1 MSNLFSGS
9 GRGSLGSVAEQDN
22 EQRGVDRRTLIKR
35 AAATGAVAWTAPL
48 IIDSL
53 TSPAAALTC
62 AGECFRFQILADQD
76 CGSVSPPRTETVST
90 ISPCGTLTAA
100 ACATTTDV
108 TAGLVADD
116 FNGGVCTDIDGG
128 ISDCRTQSMTF
139 RLSTMACTWGG
150 GGTCN
155 GPRRFLAAQ
164 ANTNTGCVAGSIDQ
178 TRSGAAVTFTLPAGQ
193 QWQHFQFIVGCSCA

>member
-76 CGSVSPPRTETVST
+76 CGFVSPRTETVST
-90 ISPCGTLTAA
+90 IAPCGTLTAA
-100 ACATTTDV
+100 GCTTTTNV
-108 TAGLVADD
+108 PAGVAADD
-116 FNGGVCTDIDGG
+116 FNGGVCTDIPGG
-128 ISDCRTQSMTF
+128 IPDCRTQSMTF
-139 RLSTMACTWGG
+139 FLATTTCTWGG

-155 GPRRFLAAQ
+155 GPRRFLAGQ
-164 ANTNTGCVAGSIDQ
+164 ANTNTGCVPGNISA
-178 TRSGAAVTFTLPAGQ
+178 TGASVTFALPAGQ

>member
-1 MSNLFSGS
+1 MANLSSGPE
-9 GRGSLGSVAEQDN
+9 RGSTGSVGEHDN

-62 AGECFRFQILADQD
+62 AGCFRFQIDVRTID
-76 CGSVSPPRTETVST
+76 CFDVTQTEPVST

-100 ACATTTDV
+100 GCTTTTNV
-108 TAGLVADD
+108 PAGAGVDNFA
-116 FNGGVCTDIDGG
+116 GGVCTDIPGDQ
-128 ISDCRTQSMTF
+128 IDCARVNVRFNLATSF
-139 RLSTMACTWGG
+139 CTWGG

-155 GPRRFLAAQ
+155 PPRRFLAAQ
-164 ANTNTGCVAGSIDQ
+164 GNTSTTCVAGSINA
-178 TRSGAAVTFTLPAGQ
+178 TGSGVTFTVPPGQ
-193 QWQHFQFIVGCSCA
+193 QFQQFQFIIGCSCA